1 MMFLLRTAFWVCV
14 VLALLPSFAPKQ
26 PASVKTDFEPAQAI
40 TAASAT
46 VTDFSEFC
54 DRQPDACA
62 AGGQL
67 ASAFGQR
74 TQEGAKI
81 LYEMIGDRFARSD
94 RASARATAEPPSSA
108 VAKPSQDTLTAA
120 DLVPAWRS
128 ALQRHDIAPRRSS

>member
-1 MMFLLRTAFWVCV
+1 MMFLLRTAFWVSV
-14 VLALLPSFAPKQ
+14 VLALLPSFAPKR

-46 VTDFSEFC
+46 VTDLSEFC

-81 LYEMIGDRFARSD
+81 LYDMIGERFARSD
-94 RASARATAEPPSSA
+94 RASAGATAEPSSSA
-108 VAKPSQDTLTAA
+108 AAKPSQNTLTAA
-120 DLVPAWRS
+120 DLLPAWRS
-128 ALQRHDIAPRRSS
+128 APQHHDVASRRPS